1 MVGIQGVKWTAEG
14 TGKKAKLIAW
24 LLVFCDVRHA
34 SVVRDMTVSFKG
46 HAQRETRWHR
56 EMNFSPVLDRQY
68 RLLRTGY
75 FYIIADREVWTCEY
89 YRRAST

>member
-1 MVGIQGVKWTAEG
+1 MNLQRDRRLRKVGIQGVKWTAEG
-14 TGKKAKLIAW
+14 TGKKAKFKAM

-46 HAQRETRWHR
+46 HAWREARWHR
-56 EMNFSPVLDRQY
+56 EMNFSPVLDRLH

-75 FYIIADREVWTCEY
+75 FCTIGN
-89 YRRAST
+89 